1 LVEWAEFFS
10 GATLTTILVTIAF
23 CSLPVMLT

>member
-1 LVEWAEFFS
+1 VEWAEFFS
-10 GATLTTILVTIAF
+10 GATFTIILVTIAF